1 MIKINLLPLDKRKTE
16 RTPLKG
22 AGLMIADALVAG
34 VVVILVIISLIQIG
48 HVNTQIDQ
56 QTKTLA
62 SLQDDVRK
70 HDQLLAK
77 SIQLQKDFNDLEMI
91 TAARPF
97 LWSEVFDA
105 IWDAVNKHKRVWLDT
120 IEVTDGKQMDTKFKQ
135 MDGKTPFQGG
145 KYGIALK
152 SHVGGIDVKGMTAFR
167 GELKENE
174 VLSRFFPVV
183 NFDTQWS
190 VMEQKEFADKFS
202 IDFDVLLV
210 NMGQTSANTPV
221 PTGKKATP

>member
-34 VVVILVIISLIQIG
+34 VVVILFIISLIQINY
-48 HVNTQIDQ
+48 VDTQIDQ

-105 IWDAVNKHKRVWLDT
+105 IWDAVNKHKRVWLDS
-120 IEVTDGKQMDTKFKQ
+120 IEVTDGKQMDSKFKQ

-145 KYGIALK
+145 QYGISLK

-167 GELKENE
+167 
-174 VLSRFFPVV
+174 
-183 NFDTQWS
+183 
-190 VMEQKEFADKFS
+190 
-202 IDFDVLLV
+202 
-210 NMGQTSANTPV
+210 
-221 PTGKKATP
+221 